1 MHEELR
7 QLLSDY
13 FELESEVKAHEYGL
27 KEKRERIRELVS
39 ELPGQKTHID
49 HLASVQIVPASE
61 SHSYDTKALDNLVQ
75 IMIEDGEI
83 HTARR
88 IMSCRKA
95 TKRAESMR
103 ITPAKG
109 R

>member
-1 MHEELR
+1 MTDELR

-13 FELESEVKAHEYGL
+13 FELDSEIKAHEYGL
-27 KEKRERIRELVS
+27 NEKRQRIREIVA
-39 ELPGQKTHID
+39 ELPGQKVHID
-49 HLASVQIVPASE
+49 HLASVQIIPASE
-61 SHSYDTKALDNLVQ
+61 SHSYDTKALDQLVN

-88 IMSCRKA
+88 IMSCRKE

-103 ITPAKG
+103 IVPAKG

>member
-1 MHEELR
+1 MIDELR

-13 FELESEVKAHEYGL
+13 FELESEVKAHEYGM

-39 ELPGQKTHID
+39 ELGGKAHVD
-49 HLASVQIVPASE
+49 HVASVQIVPESV
-61 SHSYDTKALDNLVQ
+61 SHSYDAKAMDQLVQ
-75 IMIEDGEI
+75 IMIQDGEI
-83 HTARR
+83 HTAKR
-88 IMSCRKA
+88 IMSCRKE

>member
-1 MHEELR
+1 MIDELR

-13 FELESEVKAHEYGL
+13 FEIESEVKAHEYGL

-39 ELPGQKTHID
+39 ELGGKASID
-49 HLASVQIVPASE
+49 HVASVQIVPASE
-61 SHSYDTKALDNLVQ
+61 GHSYDTKAIDALIQV
-75 IMIEDGEI
+75 MIEDGEI
-83 HTARR
+83 HAARR
-88 IMSCRKA
+88 IMTCKKE

>member
-1 MHEELR
+1 MVEELR

-39 ELPGQKTHID
+39 EMPGQKTHID
-49 HLASVQIVPASE
+49 HLASVQIVPESV
-61 SHSYDTKALDNLVQ
+61 SHSYDTKALDSLVQ
-75 IMIEDGEI
+75 TLITDGEL
-83 HTARR
+83 HSAKR
-88 IMSCRKA
+88 IMACRKE

>member
-1 MHEELR
+1 MQEELR

-13 FELESEVKAHEYGL
+13 FELESEVKAHEYGM

-39 ELPGQKTHID
+39 EMPGQKTHVD
-49 HLASVQIVPASE
+49 HIASVQIVPESV
-61 SHSYDTKALDNLVQ
+61 SHSYDTKALDGLVQ
-75 IMIEDGEI
+75 IMIADGEI
-83 HTARR
+83 HTAKR
-88 IMSCRKA
+88 IMSCRKE

>member
-1 MHEELR
+1 MNEELR

-13 FELESEVKAHEYGL
+13 FELESEVKAHEYGMN
-27 KEKRERIRELVS
+27 EKRARIREIVA
-39 ELPGQKTHID
+39 ELGGKAHVD

-61 SHSYDTKALDNLVQ
+61 GHSYDTKALD
-75 IMIEDGEI
+75 IMIEQMIIDGDL
-83 HTARR
+83 HSARR
-88 IMSCRKA
+88 IMACRKE

-103 ITPAKG
+103 IVPAKG

>member
-1 MHEELR
+1 MQEELR

-13 FELESEVKAHEYGL
+13 FELESEVKAHEYGM
-27 KEKRERIRELVS
+27 KEKRERIREIVA
-39 ELPGQKTHID
+39 ELGGKAHVD
-49 HLASVQIVPASE
+49 HLATVQIVPASE
-61 SHSYDTKALDNLVQ
+61 GHSYDTKALDQLIS
-75 IMIEDGEI
+75 IMIQDGEI
-83 HTARR
+83 HAARR
-88 IMSCRKA
+88 IMSCRKE

>member
-13 FELESEVKAHEYGL
+13 FELESEVKAHEYGM
-27 KEKRERIRELVS
+27 KEKRERIREIVA
-39 ELPGQKTHID
+39 ELGGKAHVD

-61 SHSYDTKALDNLVQ
+61 SHSYDTKAIDQLVN
-75 IMIEDGEI
+75 IMIQDGEI
-83 HTARR
+83 HNAKR
-88 IMSCRKA
+88 IMSCRKE

>member
-1 MHEELR
+1 MSEELR

-13 FELESEVKAHEYGL
+13 FELESEVKAHEYGMN
-27 KEKRERIRELVS
+27 EKRQRIREIVA
-39 ELPGQKTHID
+39 ELGGKAHID

-61 SHSYDTKALDNLVQ
+61 GHSYDTKALDALIQV
-75 IMIEDGEI
+75 MIEDGEI
-83 HTARR
+83 HAARR
-88 IMSCRKA
+88 IMACRKE

-103 ITPAKG
+103 IVPAKG

>member
-1 MHEELR
+1 MNEELR

-13 FELESEVKAHEYGL
+13 FELESEVKAHEYGM
-27 KEKRERIRELVS
+27 KEKRERIREIVA
-39 ELPGQKTHID
+39 ELGGKAHVD

-61 SHSYDTKALDNLVQ
+61 SHSYDTKAIDQLINILV
-75 IMIEDGEI
+75 EDGEL
-83 HTARR
+83 HTAKRL
-88 IMSCRKA
+88 MQCKKS

-103 ITPAKG
+103 IVPAKG

>member
-1 MHEELR
+1 MIDELR

-27 KEKRERIRELVS
+27 KEKRERIREIVS
-39 ELPGQKTHID
+39 ELGGKAHVD
-49 HLASVQIVPASE
+49 HLATVQIVPASE
-61 SHSYDTKALDNLVQ
+61 GHSYDTKALDNLVQ
-75 IMIEDGEI
+75 TLITDGEL
-83 HTARR
+83 HSAKR
-88 IMSCRKA
+88 IMSCRKE

>member
-1 MHEELR
+1 MNEELR

-13 FELESEVKAHEYGL
+13 FELESEVKAHEYGM

-39 ELPGQKTHID
+39 ELGGKAHVD
-49 HLASVQIVPASE
+49 HMATVQIVPASE
-61 SHSYDTKALDNLVQ
+61 SHSYDTKALDGLIN

-88 IMSCRKA
+88 IMSCRKT

-103 ITPAKG
+103 IVPVKG
-109 R
+109 

>member
-1 MHEELR
+1 MNEELR

-13 FELESEVKAHEYGL
+13 FELESEVKAHEYGM
-27 KEKRERIRELVS
+27 KEKRERIREIVA
-39 ELPGQKTHID
+39 ELGGKAHVD

-61 SHSYDTKALDNLVQ
+61 SHSYDTKAIDQLVN
-75 IMIEDGEI
+75 IMIQDGEI
-83 HTARR
+83 HNAKR
-88 IMSCRKA
+88 IMSCRKE

-103 ITPAKG
+103 IVPAKG

>member
-1 MHEELR
+1 MSEELR

-13 FELESEVKAHEYGL
+13 FELESEVKAHEYGMN
-27 KEKRERIRELVS
+27 EKRARIREIVA
-39 ELPGQKTHID
+39 ELPGQKVHID

-61 SHSYDTKALDNLVQ
+61 GHSYDTKALDQLIN

-83 HTARR
+83 HAARR
-88 IMSCRKA
+88 IMSCKKE

-103 ITPAKG
+103 IVPAKG

>member
-13 FELESEVKAHEYGL
+13 FELDSEIKAHEYGL
-27 KEKRERIRELVS
+27 NEKRARIREIVS
-39 ELPGQKTHID
+39 ELGGKAHVD

-61 SHSYDTKALDNLVQ
+61 GHSYDTKALDQLVQ
-75 IMIEDGEI
+75 IMIEDGEV
-83 HTARR
+83 HAARR
-88 IMSCRKA
+88 IMTCKKE

-103 ITPAKG
+103 IVPAKG

>member
-1 MHEELR
+1 MIDELR

-13 FELESEVKAHEYGL
+13 FEIESEVKAHEYGM

-39 ELPGQKTHID
+39 KLGGKAQID
-49 HLASVQIVPASE
+49 HVASVQIVPESV
-61 SHSYDTKALDNLVQ
+61 SHSYDTKALDQLIN
-75 IMIEDGEI
+75 IMIQDGEI
-83 HTARR
+83 HTAKR
-88 IMSCRKA
+88 IMSCRKE

-103 ITPAKG
+103 IVPAKG

>member
-1 MHEELR
+1 MIDELR

-13 FELESEVKAHEYGL
+13 FELESEVKAHEYGM

-39 ELPGQKTHID
+39 ELGGKANID
-49 HLASVQIVPASE
+49 HVASVQIVPESV
-61 SHSYDTKALDNLVQ
+61 SHSYDTKALDQLIN
-75 IMIEDGEI
+75 IMIQDGEI
-83 HTARR
+83 HTAKR
-88 IMSCRKA
+88 IMSCRKE

>member
-1 MHEELR
+1 MIEELR

-13 FELESEVKAHEYGL
+13 FELESEVKAHEYGM

-49 HLASVQIVPASE
+49 HLATVQIVPESV
-61 SHSYDTKALDNLVQ
+61 SHSYDTKALDQLVN

-88 IMSCRKA
+88 IMSCRKE

-103 ITPAKG
+103 IVPVKG

>member
-1 MHEELR
+1 MSEELR

-13 FELESEVKAHEYGL
+13 FELESEVKAHEYGM
-27 KEKRERIRELVS
+27 KEKRDRIREIVA
-39 ELPGQKTHID
+39 ELGGKAHID
-49 HLASVQIVPASE
+49 HLASVQIIPASE
-61 SHSYDTKALDNLVQ
+61 SHSYDTKAIDQLIN

-83 HTARR
+83 HAARR
-88 IMSCRKA
+88 IMTCKKE

>member
-1 MHEELR
+1 MIEELR

-27 KEKRERIRELVS
+27 KQKRERIRELVA
-39 ELPGQKTHID
+39 EFGGKAHID
-49 HLASVQIVPASE
+49 HLASVQIVPESV
-61 SHSYDTKALDNLVQ
+61 SHSYDTKALDSLVQ
-75 IMIEDGEI
+75 TLITDGEL
-83 HTARR
+83 HSAKR
-88 IMSCRKA
+88 IMACRKE

>member
-1 MHEELR
+1 MIDELR

-13 FELESEVKAHEYGL
+13 FEIESEVKSHEYGM

-39 ELPGQKTHID
+39 ELGGKASID
-49 HLASVQIVPASE
+49 HVASVQIVPESV
-61 SHSYDTKALDNLVQ
+61 SHSYDTKALDQLIN
-75 IMIEDGEI
+75 IMIQDGEI
-83 HTARR
+83 HNAKR
-88 IMSCRKA
+88 IMSCRKE

>member
-13 FELESEVKAHEYGL
+13 FELESEVKAHEYGM

-39 ELPGQKTHID
+39 EFGGKAHID
-49 HLASVQIVPASE
+49 HLATVQIVPEST

-88 IMSCRKA
+88 IMSCRKE

-103 ITPAKG
+103 IVPAKV

>member
-1 MHEELR
+1 MSEELR

-13 FELESEVKAHEYGL
+13 FELESEVKAHEFGMN
-27 KEKRERIRELVS
+27 EKRARIREIVA

-61 SHSYDTKALDNLVQ
+61 GHSYDTKALDNLVQ
-75 IMIEDGEI
+75 TLITDGEL
-83 HTARR
+83 HSAKR
-88 IMSCRKA
+88 IMACRKE

>member
-13 FELESEVKAHEYGL
+13 FELESEVKAHEYGM
-27 KEKRERIRELVS
+27 KEKRERIREIVA
-39 ELPGQKTHID
+39 ELGGKAHVD

-61 SHSYDTKALDNLVQ
+61 SHSYDTKAIDQLVN
-75 IMIEDGEI
+75 IMIQDGEI
-83 HTARR
+83 HNAKR
-88 IMSCRKA
+88 IMSCRKE

-103 ITPAKG
+103 IVPAKG
-109 R
+109 A

>member
-13 FELESEVKAHEYGL
+13 FELESEVKAHEFGL
-27 KEKRERIRELVS
+27 KEKRDRIREIVA
-39 ELPGQKTHID
+39 ELGGKAHVD
-49 HLASVQIVPASE
+49 HLATVQIVPASE
-61 SHSYDTKALDNLVQ
+61 GHSYDTKSLDNLVQ
-75 IMIEDGEI
+75 TLITDGEL
-83 HTARR
+83 HSAKR
-88 IMSCRKA
+88 IMACRKE

>member
-1 MHEELR
+1 MIDELR

-13 FELESEVKAHEYGL
+13 FELESEVKAHEYGM

-39 ELPGQKTHID
+39 ELGGKANID
-49 HLASVQIVPASE
+49 HVASVQIVPESV
-61 SHSYDTKALDNLVQ
+61 SHSYDTKAMDQLIN
-75 IMIEDGEI
+75 IMIQDGEI
-83 HTARR
+83 HTAKR
-88 IMSCRKA
+88 IMSCRKE